1 MATRIPAPPMII
13 GHRGASGYRPE
24 HTRPAYELAFALGAD
39 AVEPD
44 IVATRDGELV
54 LRHENEISGTTDV
67 ASHAEFADRRTTK
80 RVDGISATGW
90 FTEDFTWAEL
100 STLRARE
107 RLPGLR
113 QTSATFDGQF
123 PLLRLR
129 DLFEIID
136 SASEVAR
143 RPFRMVAEIKHATYF
158 ASIGLP
164 LDELFAAQVNEAGWN
179 EPGMNDRGVNEHRMN
194 EHRVNEHRGRLIIES
209 FEQTVLQQVYARGI
223 YGTRIYLLE
232 ERGKPFD
239 QVARLGSSAPRYAD
253 SLTETG
259 LFGLAGRV
267 DGVSV
272 PKSLILRTD
281 TTGNVVGASDLVD
294 DAHAAGLEIFCWT
307 LRPENAFLAPS
318 MQRGRLK
325 AQWGAWQPEFRTI
338 MATGIDGVFADHPDL
353 ALAVRD
359 ELSR

>member
-24 HTRPAYELAFALGAD
+24 HTRSAYELALALGAD

-67 ASHAEFADRRTTK
+67 ASRAEFAGRRTTK
-80 RVDGISATGW
+80 RIDGISMTGW

-113 QTSATFDGQF
+113 PTSATFDGQF

-136 SASEVAR
+136 SASDVAR

-158 ASIGLP
+158 ESIGLP

-179 EPGMNDRGVNEHRMN
+179 EPGVNERGVNEHG
-194 EHRVNEHRGRLIIES
+194 VNEHRDRLIIES
-209 FEQTVLQQVYARGI
+209 FEQTVLEQVYARGI

-239 QVARLGSSAPRYAD
+239 QVASLGSKAPPYAD
-253 SLTETG
+253 SLSATG

-281 TTGNVVGASDLVD
+281 ATGNVVGASDLVD
-294 DAHAAGLEIFCWT
+294 EAHAAGLEIYCWT

-318 MQRGRLK
+318 MRRGRFK
-325 AQWGAWQPEFRTI
+325 AQWGAWQSEFGTI